1 MGDLKKEK
9 CIHTNNGWLG
19 DRPCRGAYL
28 DQESQGAEFGGTDA
42 MIQRARAAGLRHNI
56 SILLF
61 HVKYFSCKAYIFFD
75 HLCFRET
82 KALCL
87 EIQVW
92 TGRRPALC
100 LAVYTWQDSGTRG
113 SVRQSWGSG
122 TWMCVPAW
130 GTVTD
135 YKAQTPQKP
144 WLSGHCLFQFTLFA
158 FLISKWIPH
167 GQMINC
173 TIIQCSAFLSYLCKA
188 KYTEKAFGIRADI
201 VN

>member
-1 MGDLKKEK
+1 
-9 CIHTNNGWLG
+9 
-19 DRPCRGAYL
+19 
-28 DQESQGAEFGGTDA
+28 
-42 MIQRARAAGLRHNI
+42 MIQRVRTAGLRPNI

-61 HVKYFSCKAYIFFD
+61 HVKHFSFKAFIFFD
-75 HLCFRET
+75 HFCFRET

-92 TGRRPALC
+92 TDRRPSLC
-100 LAVYTWQDSGTRG
+100 LAVYTWQDSGPGG

-122 TWMCVPAW
+122 TWLSVPDW
-130 GTVTD
+130 CTVTD
-135 YKAQTPQKP
+135 HRAPAPQTT
-144 WLSGHCLFQFTLFA
+144 WLSGHWLFQFTLFA